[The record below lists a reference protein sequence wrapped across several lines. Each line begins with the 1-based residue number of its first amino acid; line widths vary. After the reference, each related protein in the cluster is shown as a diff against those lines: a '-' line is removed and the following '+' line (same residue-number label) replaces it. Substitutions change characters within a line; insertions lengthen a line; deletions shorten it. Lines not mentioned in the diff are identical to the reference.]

1 MHPGIPLIS
10 YLLSLSQTVG
20 ATEFLVIQIQ
30 MTGIFSFACFS
41 NTLIIIMHGW
51 HGCLWENGRVIH
63 HFLIEFPDTDFY
75 HFLLIRFT
83 VKRHVKW
90 NNLNIFFLL

>member
-1 MHPGIPLIS
+1 
-10 YLLSLSQTVG
+10 
-20 ATEFLVIQIQ
+20 
-30 MTGIFSFACFS
+30 
-41 NTLIIIMHGW
+41 MHGW

-90 NNLNIFFLL
+90 NNLNIFFLCEFL